1 MYPTSTPFRAVY
13 NLSLSVTHTHIR
25 GVRRRR
31 PSRN

>member
-1 MYPTSTPFRAVY
+1 VY